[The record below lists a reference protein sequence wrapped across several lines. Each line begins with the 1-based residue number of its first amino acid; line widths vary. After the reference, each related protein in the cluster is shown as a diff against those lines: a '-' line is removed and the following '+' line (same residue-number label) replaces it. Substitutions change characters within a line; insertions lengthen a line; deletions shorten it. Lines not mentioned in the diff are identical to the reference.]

1 MSKAKWL
8 LLFILALGVAI
19 PSYAVEL
26 TLGGFPSYWR
36 TRAHVIQDATFVS
49 AMNRDQARQLGFNG
63 NDDLFVFVD
72 TRLRLTPQLVL
83 SDKVTIRA
91 QVDVWDNNIWGGST
105 SDFLGGGTLG
115 ANVVNSSLTT
125 NSRFRGA
132 LLTNFGASGGIVGGT
147 FGGGG
152 VGGCDD
158 DNNDGAC
165 ATDEVQFFNVRMLH
179 ADIVLPYDLGFVR
192 IGKQP
197 FDWGIGI
204 LANGG
209 WDPQSDLGFVLD
221 RFLWL
226 KSWGL
231 GEAGNFTVVLV
242 TDRFTQG
249 NSLTTGQGDGWDGGA
264 IALIYNNPNVMGTNL
279 TIGGYIFPYIHQEN
293 IGIGIPGEDTNIDD
307 NLVLDLQRFTLYSGL
322 VDIKS
327 DLWRL
332 VGEIQGGWG
341 EIDNDLTDNTFADI
355 DSSNILFAIR
365 AEVYPG
371 WPFKIVAAEFG
382 WAGGDDVST
391 TDSLEGNV
399 IVFSPA
405 YNLDNL
411 LFKHMIPNIYRIE
424 GSVINSYYA
433 RAWGTVKLLDPIS
446 FTPQVVVAWA
456 QETNSPLFAGQNI
469 SSYLGTELEGTIT
482 WQLWPGVN
490 LDLIG
495 SLVIAGSGLEDLMEQ
510 QAAETLN
517 QVVGAG
523 NVASDFDAPS
533 VPWALQAR
541 LLIYIDQF
549 FK

>member
-36 TRAHVIQDATFVS
+36 TRAHVIKDATFVS
-49 AMNRDQARQLGFNG
+49 AMDRDQARQLGFNG

-91 QVDVWDNNIWGGST
+91 QVDVWDNNIWGGTT
-105 SDFLGGGTLG
+105 SNLLGGGTTG

-132 LLTNFGASGGIVGGT
+132 LLTNFGASGGVVGGS
-147 FGGGG
+147 GADGG
-152 VGGCDD
+152 VSGCDPAN

-293 IGIGIPGEDTNIDD
+293 IFTGTPGVNAPITTGA
-307 NLVLDLQRFTLYSGL
+307 LDLNRFTLYSGL
-322 VDIKS
+322 IDIKS

-332 VGEIQGGWG
+332 VGEVQGGWG
-341 EIDNDLTDNTFADI
+341 EIQVDATDDVIDI
-355 DSSNILFAIR
+355 DSSNLLFAIR
-365 AEVYPG
+365 AEIYPG

-382 WAGGDDVST
+382 WAGGDDVAS
-391 TDSLEGNV
+391 DGLQGNV

-411 LFKHMIPNIYRIE
+411 LFKNMIPNIYRIE
-424 GSVINSYYA
+424 GSVINAYYA

-456 QETNSPLFAGQNI
+456 QETSSPLFAGQDI
-469 SSYLGTELEGTIT
+469 SRYLGTELEGTIT

-490 LDLIG
+490 LDFIG

-517 QVVGAG
+517 QVVGG
-523 NVASDFDAPS
+523 NNVASDFDAPS